1 MYENTQVISIEELK
15 KLAEGELVELP
26 SFKSDERITVRL
38 RRPSMMYMI
47 KSGKIPNEL
56 LVEANKLFIKGS
68 AGAVGSQKE
77 LDDPQTLVRMVDL
90 LECICEETFVEPTYK
105 QIKDAGIKLT
115 DSQLL
120 AVFEYTQNGVANLK
134 SFR

>member
-77 LDDPQTLVRMVDL
+77 LDDPQTLVRMIDL
-90 LECICEETFVEPTYK
+90 LEYICEEAFVEPTYK

>member
-1 MYENTQVISIEELK
+1 MYEGTKVISIDELK

-26 SFKSDERITVRL
+26 SFKSDEKILVKL
-38 RRPSMMYMI
+38 RRPSMMQLVKM
-47 KSGKIPNEL
+47 GKIPNDL
-56 LVEANKLFIKGS
+56 LVEANKLFAQGTGGVVSKGI
-68 AGAVGSQKE
+68 
-77 LDDPQTLVRMVDL
+77 DDPNTLSKTVDL
-90 LECICEETFVEPTYK
+90 IECICEEAFVEPTYK
-105 QIKDAGIKLT
+105 EIREAGIKLT

>member
-68 AGAVGSQKE
+68 AGAVAGQKE

-90 LECICEETFVEPTYK
+90 LEYICEEAFVEPTYK